1 MRKFLRIVAWGV
13 AALFF
18 CVVSA
23 RAQNATLT
31 GTVMDASGAPVA
43 GANVSI
49 KSPQTGTEH
58 SITSNETGAYRIV
71 ELQPGHYD
79 VTIEKA
85 GFKTLHYGD
94 VVLTVSQILTIDA
107 KLEITTQSTTIE
119 VSGQTVIPIELDNAS
134 ISNVV
139 DERHITDLPLITRDP
154 YQLVLLS
161 PGVIQSNTSNG
172 GFSVN
177 GQRDRNN
184 NFLLDGVDNNDTDV
198 PGIPSGI
205 TVLNPDATQEFRV
218 ITNNFLPEYGR
229 NTGAIIEVITK
240 SGANALHGDAYWFGR
255 YNATA
260 ARDFFNHNIDN
271 LTGTTESQNPF
282 VRNIFGGSAS
292 GPIIK
297 DKTFW
302 FANYDGSR
310 FVTTLTNQTTV
321 PTSEFKTG
329 VFTFNGTPVDIS
341 SPASPQNATGLPL
354 DATVAGIL
362 ALYPPA
368 NAGATAVD
376 DVRGLYRFGNSSRSN
391 SDNFT
396 TKVDHKFNDNQ
407 VLYVRYIYNRFTD
420 PNPFH
425 SDFLP
430 GLDAVGTY
438 QRTQNLAIGLT
449 STLNSRLVNEFHLG
463 GNRTHLDFT
472 CAGIST
478 FDGFGPTDP
487 FGRGIDYSLAG
498 LNNFGCGTLGD
509 SNGQSRFTGTYP
521 IADSLSWIHSNHNVK
536 FGATHSRVYSNSF
549 NAFGSRTADSFN
561 VFSTFGVASI
571 NLDPTP
577 GHECDNAASNAEFV
591 AWCGSTNLQN
601 MGWMLT
607 GVVDSQFQGQFFN
620 KAGSRTAND
629 LRGFRQRELRLFAQ
643 DAWKIKPNITLSYG
657 LAWQYYGVP
666 FEVNNNF
673 SNLFQDPSGP
683 APFTFSIVGPGTHA
697 QVFDDYY
704 KNFEPRI
711 GVAWDPTKSGKMSVR
726 AGYGIFH
733 DRVFGNLVGNARG
746 NPPFEQDSQTFPG
759 DLVENVGLPGKQTP
773 SATIQDETGIT
784 PILFDKKFRTPETQS
799 WNLGIQREWL
809 ANTTVEVDYVGSH
822 STHLFREV
830 DGNPPQPD
838 LVAQLVAFCS
848 DPSNAFG
855 CSPSTL
861 QFSTLWF
868 GADFFGNIP
877 FNAVNNNAFFQAFL
891 QKSIANAS
899 YHGLQV
905 KVSQKMWHGLQ
916 IGGAYTFSH
925 AIDDASDPLTPAA
938 GNRGFPRNSFNL
950 RAERGNSDFDVHHRG
965 VINYLYEVPFGRG
978 KAHLNVGFL
987 GKALE
992 GWQLSGITTFSTGLP
1007 YDVFGNRD
1015 NQHTGLSDRA
1025 ELLSTAKN
1033 PSGTD
1038 KTVTGPP
1045 LSDFGYADCNTA
1057 SNLGRNH
1064 FYGPDFIDFDSVVQ
1078 KTTTITERTKLV
1090 FRTEAYNLFNHA
1102 NFGQPGN
1109 SIANPGTFG
1118 TSLSQ
1123 IGRADGTSG
1132 ARQLQFALKLL
1143 F

>member
-1 MRKFLRIVAWGV
+1 MKKLLLILSCGV
-13 AALFF
+13 AALFLT
-18 CVVSA
+18 VSSA
-23 RAQNATLT
+23 SAQNATLT
-31 GTVMDASGAPVA
+31 GTVVDGSGAPVA
-43 GANVSI
+43 GANVTA
-49 KSPQTGTEH
+49 KSPQTGAAHAAT
-58 SITSNETGAYRIV
+58 TNENGAYRVV
-71 ELQPGHYD
+71 ELQPGPYD
-79 VTIEKA
+79 VTIEKS
-85 GFKTLHYGD
+85 GFKVLHYSN
-94 VVLTVSQILTIDA
+94 VVLTVSQILTLDA
-107 KLEITTQSTTIE
+107 KLEVTSQSTTIE
-119 VSGQTVIPIELDNAS
+119 VSGQSAPTVELDNAS

-205 TVLNPDATQEFRV
+205 TALNPDSTQEFRV

-229 NTGAIIEVITK
+229 NTGAIIEVVTK
-240 SGANALHGDAYWFGR
+240 SGKNALHGDAYWFGR

-292 GPIIK
+292 GRIIK

-310 FVTTLTNQTTV
+310 FVTTLTNQTAV
-321 PTSEFKTG
+321 PTSGFKSG

-341 SPASPQNATGLPL
+341 SPSSPQNATGLPL
-354 DATVAGIL
+354 DSTLAGIL
-362 ALYPPA
+362 ALYPAA
-368 NAGATAVD
+368 NAGATAID
-376 DVRGLYRFGNSSRSN
+376 DVRGLYRFGSSSRAN
-391 SDNFT
+391 GDNFT
-396 TKVDHKFNDNQ
+396 TKIDHSISPNEQ
-407 VLYVRYIYNRFTD
+407 LSVRYTYNRFND

-430 GLDAVGTY
+430 GLDAVATY
-438 QRTQNLAIGLT
+438 QRTQNLAASLT
-449 STLNSRLVNEFHLG
+449 STLNSRLVNEFHAG

-472 CAGIST
+472 CTGTST
-478 FDGFGPTDP
+478 FDAFGPTDT
-487 FGRGIDYSLAG
+487 FGRGIDYGLAG
-498 LNNFGCGTLGD
+498 LNTFGCGTLGD
-509 SNGQSRFTGTYP
+509 SNGQSRFTGTYT
-521 IADSLSWIHSNHNVK
+521 ISDSLSWIHGNHNVK
-536 FGATHSRVYSNSF
+536 FGATHARVYSNSF
-549 NAFGSRTADSFN
+549 NAFGSRAADSFN
-561 VFSTFGVASI
+561 VFSTFGAASI
-571 NLDPTP
+571 NLDPANP
-577 GHECDNAASNAEFV
+577 CGNAATQAEFV
-591 AWCGSTNLQN
+591 AWCGSTTLQN

-620 KAGSRTAND
+620 RTGTRTAND

-643 DAWKIKPNITLSYG
+643 DAWKIRSNLTLSYG

-666 FEVNNNF
+666 FEVNNNL
-673 SNLFQDPSGP
+673 SNLFQDPSGT
-683 APFTFSIVGPGTHA
+683 APFTFTIVGPGTHA
-697 QVFDDYY
+697 QLFNDYY
-704 KNFEPRI
+704 KDFEPRI
-711 GVAWDPTKSGKMSVR
+711 GIAWDPTKTGKMSVR

-746 NPPFEQDSQTFPG
+746 NVPFEQDSQTFPG
-759 DLVENVGLPGKQTP
+759 DLIENVGLPGNQTP
-773 SATIQDETGIT
+773 SAVVQNETGIT
-784 PILFDKKFRTPETQS
+784 PILFDKNFRTPATQS
-799 WNLGIQREWL
+799 WNLGVQREFL
-809 ANTTVEVDYVGSH
+809 ANTTIEVNYVGSH

-848 DPSNAFG
+848 VPNAFG
-855 CSPSTL
+855 CTSRTL
-861 QFSTLWF
+861 QFTTLWF

-891 QKSIANAS
+891 QKSIANAN

-905 KVSQKMWHGLQ
+905 KISQRMWHGLQ

-950 RAERGNSDFDVHHRG
+950 RAERGNSDFDVRHRG
-965 VINYLYEVPFGRG
+965 VINYLYELPFGLNKARLNRG
-978 KAHLNVGFL
+978 FV

-992 GWQLSGITTFSTGLP
+992 GWQISGITTLSTGIP
-1007 YDVFGNRD
+1007 YDIFGNQD

-1025 ELLSTAKN
+1025 ELIGTAKQ

-1038 KTVTGPP
+1038 KTFTGPP
-1045 LSDFGYADCNTA
+1045 RSDFDFAAFDTA

-1064 FYGPDFIDFDSVVQ
+1064 FYGPSFVDFDTVAQ

-1090 FRTEAYNLFNHA
+1090 FRTEAYNLFNHV

-1109 SIANPGTFG
+1109 AIANTGTFG
-1118 TSLSQ
+1118 QSLSQ

>member
-1 MRKFLRIVAWGV
+1 MKRFLGFAVWLGLV
-13 AALFF
+13 LFLGPS
-18 CVVSA
+18 SA

-31 GTVMDASGAPVA
+31 GTVVDGSGAPIA
-43 GANVSI
+43 GANI
-49 KSPQTGTEH
+49 TAKSPQTGAAHTAA
-58 SITSNETGAYRIV
+58 SNDNGAYRVV
-71 ELQPGHYD
+71 ELQPGPYD
-79 VTIEKA
+79 VTIEKS
-85 GFKTLHYGD
+85 GFKVLHYSN
-94 VVLTVSQILTIDA
+94 VVLTVSQILTLDA
-107 KLEITTQSTTIE
+107 KLEVTSQSTTIE
-119 VSGQTVIPIELDNAS
+119 VSGQSAPTVELDNAS

-198 PGIPSGI
+198 PGIPGGI
-205 TVLNPDATQEFRV
+205 TALNPDATQEFRV

-229 NTGAIIEVITK
+229 NTGAIIEVISK
-240 SGANALHGDAYWFGR
+240 SGKNVLHGDAYWFGR

-292 GPIIK
+292 GPIVK

-310 FVTTLTNQTTV
+310 FVTTLTNETAV
-321 PTSEFKTG
+321 PTSGFKSG
-329 VFTFNGTPVDIS
+329 IFTFNGTPVDIS
-341 SPASPQNATGLPL
+341 SPSSPQNATGLPL
-354 DATVAGIL
+354 DSTLAGIL
-362 ALYPPA
+362 ALYPGA
-368 NAGATAVD
+368 NAGATAID
-376 DVRGLYRFGNSSRSN
+376 DVRGLFRFGSSSRAN
-391 SDNFT
+391 GDNFT
-396 TKVDHKFNDNQ
+396 TKIDHNFNQNE
-407 VLYVRYIYNRFTD
+407 LLSVRYTYNRFND

-438 QRTQNLAIGLT
+438 QRTQSLSASLT
-449 STLNSRLVNEFHLG
+449 STLSSRLVNEFHAG

-472 CAGIST
+472 CTGTST
-478 FDGFGPTDP
+478 FDSFGPTDT
-487 FGRGIDYSLAG
+487 FGRGIDYGLAG
-498 LNNFGCGTLGD
+498 LNTFGCGTLGD
-509 SNGQSRFTGTYP
+509 SNGQSRFTGTYG
-521 IADSLSWIHSNHNVK
+521 ISDSLSWIRGNHSVK
-536 FGATHSRVYSNSF
+536 FGATHARVYSNSF

-561 VFSTFGVASI
+561 VFSTFGAPSI
-571 NLDPTP
+571 NLDPANP
-577 GHECDNAASNAEFV
+577 CANASTQAEFV
-591 AWCGSTNLQN
+591 AWCGSTTLQN

-620 KAGSRTAND
+620 RTGNRTAND
-629 LRGFRQRELRLFAQ
+629 LRGFRQRELRLFTQ
-643 DAWKIKPNITLSYG
+643 DAWKIKSNLTLSYG

-666 FEVNNNF
+666 FEVNNNL
-673 SNLFQDPSGP
+673 SNLFQDPSGT
-683 APFTFSIVGPGTHA
+683 APFTFTVVGPGTHA
-697 QVFDDYY
+697 QLFNDYY
-704 KNFEPRI
+704 KDFEPRI
-711 GVAWDPTKSGKMSVR
+711 GIAWDPSKTGKMSVR

-746 NPPFEQDSQTFPG
+746 NVPFEQDSQTFPG
-759 DLVENVGLPGKQTP
+759 DLVENVGLPGTQTP
-773 SATIQDETGIT
+773 SAVVQDETGIT
-784 PILFDKKFRTPETQS
+784 PILFDKNFRTPATQS
-799 WNLGIQREWL
+799 WNFGVQREFL
-809 ANTTVEVDYVGSH
+809 ANTTIEVNYVGSH

-848 DPSNAFG
+848 VPNAFG
-855 CSPSTL
+855 CTSRTL
-861 QFSTLWF
+861 QFTTLWF

-891 QKSIANAS
+891 QKSIANAH
-899 YHGLQV
+899 YHGLQM
-905 KVSQKMWHGLQ
+905 KVSQRMWHGLQ

-950 RAERGNSDFDVHHRG
+950 RAERGNSDFDVRHRG
-965 VINYLYEVPFGRG
+965 VINYLYELPFGIG
-978 KAHLNVGFL
+978 KSHLNHGFT

-992 GWQLSGITTFSTGLP
+992 GWQISGITTLSTGIP
-1007 YDVFGNRD
+1007 YDIFGNQD
-1015 NQHTGLSDRA
+1015 NQHTGVSDRA
-1025 ELLSTAKN
+1025 QLIATAKQ

-1038 KTVTGPP
+1038 KTFTGPP
-1045 LSDFGYADCNTA
+1045 RSDFDFAAFDTA

-1064 FYGPDFIDFDSVVQ
+1064 FYGPDFIDFDSVAQ
-1078 KTTTITERTKLV
+1078 KTTTLNERMKLV

-1109 SIANPGTFG
+1109 AIANAGLFG
-1118 TSLSQ
+1118 QSTSQ